1 MLSCRKPV
9 AALAALTAAAAVA
22 VPAASADAATTGPPT
37 VDPQV
42 CVLLNIARA
51 PFGPTSFFGG
61 ASLAAV
67 LSNVADSVN
76 CPPPPPLSPLLPTLP
91 TLPGQP

>member
-9 AALAALTAAAAVA
+9 AALAALTAATAVA
-22 VPAASADAATTGPPT
+22 VPAATAPAAATAAPT

-42 CVLLNIARA
+42 CVLLNLSLG
-51 PFGPTSFFGG
+51 PFGPTHFFGG

-67 LSNVADSVN
+67 LSNVAASVN
-76 CPPPPPLSPLLPTLP
+76 CPPPAPLVPLLPTLP
-91 TLPGQP
+91 GHP